1 MHSIPVVFAQGAQHP
16 LSDYLSFV
24 FIIIFFF
31 LIFASILSRDVEVFC
46 VHADKFLIMIFD
58 NKILL
63 IEKWIL
69 FAYVRRN
76 S

>member
-16 LSDYLSFV
+16 LSEYLSFV
-24 FIIIFFF
+24 FIIIIFW
-31 LIFASILSRDVEVFC
+31 IFAPILIRDVEVFC
-46 VHADKFLIMIFD
+46 VHAEKFLIMILD
-58 NKILL
+58 NNFF
-63 IEKWIL
+63 